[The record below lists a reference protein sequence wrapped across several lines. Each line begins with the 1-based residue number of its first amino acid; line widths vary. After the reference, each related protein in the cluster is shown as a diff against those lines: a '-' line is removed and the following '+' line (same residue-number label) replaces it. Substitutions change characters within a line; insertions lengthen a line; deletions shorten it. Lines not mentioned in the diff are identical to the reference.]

1 MFYRVLADIVVVVH
15 LFWIL
20 FLIGGAYWG
29 RKKGE
34 VILLQGAGFGFAVAS
49 QIFGWYCPLTHL
61 EVWLREKQGTA
72 QVYPGSFIAHY
83 AGQLVYADVSPTIVF
98 VSTIVLIIVN
108 VWIYTMAFRKKRLR
122 HTRPFRKS
130 PK

>member
-1 MFYRVLADIVVVVH
+1 MLYRVLVH
-15 LFWIL
+15 LLWIL

-29 RKKGE
+29 RKNG
-34 VILLQGAGFGFAVAS
+34 VVMLVQGAGFVFAVAS
-49 QIFGWYCPLTHL
+49 QIFGWYCPLTYF

-83 AGQLVYADVSPTIVF
+83 AEQLVYVEVSPAIIF

-108 VWIYTMAFRKKRLR
+108 VWIYKMAFRK
-122 HTRPFRKS
+122 TKS
-130 PK
+130 SA

>member
-1 MFYRVLADIVVVVH
+1 MLFRVLADIIILVH
-15 LFWIL
+15 LLWIL

-29 RKKGE
+29 RKNGV
-34 VILLQGAGFGFAVAS
+34 VILVQGTGLIFAVTS
-49 QIFGWYCPLTHL
+49 QILGWYCPLTHL

-83 AGQLVYADVSPTIVF
+83 AERLVYVDISPAIIF

-108 VWIYTMAFRKKRLR
+108 MWIYTMAFRK
-122 HTRPFRKS
+122 TKS
-130 PK
+130 SA